1 MKKVIILLLTIMII
15 AGCATHKEIYKQE
28 TQDRLEIPPLPKWV
42 INPPENFVVG
52 ISLKSMNTYEMHEAA
67 KQMAAVMKSRNS
79 ASYTIEKYA
88 ATSSENILKSN
99 ITEFK
104 LNVSSSPQRTK
115 EIYNSLK
122 LIDSIEALGYFIG
135 LFSSTNIEINIS
147 YKKPYMHRIPE
158 YFEKDKLE
166 VSVNTI
172 NCYKTESSTSL
183 VLAWETAAEEARY
196 EIAKY
201 LEKKVQSAIINIDD
215 KILEKRIALETSEK
229 LSKMKLK
236 TSYIT
241 TELKDN
247 LRLFKV
253 YHEMEISK

>member
-1 MKKVIILLLTIMII
+1 MKSVIILIILLFII
-15 AGCATHKEIYKQE
+15 VGCATQNEIYRQQ

-42 INPPENFVVG
+42 YNTPDNFVVG
-52 ISLKSMNTYEMHEAA
+52 ISQKSMNLDEMQEAA
-67 KQMAAVMKSRNS
+67 KQMAAVMESRNH

-88 ATSSENILKSN
+88 ATSSDNILKSN
-99 ITEFK
+99 VTEFK
-104 LNVSSSPQRTK
+104 LNVSSSPQKTK
-115 EIYNSLK
+115 QIYNSLE
-122 LIDSIEALGYFIG
+122 LIDSIEVLGCFFG
-135 LFSSTNIEINIS
+135 LFSTTNKEVDAS
-147 YKKPYMHRIPE
+147 YKKENIQKMPK

-166 VSVNTI
+166 ISVNTI
-172 NCYKTESSTSL
+172 NCYKTESSSSL
-183 VLAWETAAEEARY
+183 VLAWEKTAVEARY

-201 LEKKVQSAIINIDD
+201 LEKKVQSAIINTDEIT
-215 KILEKRIALETSEK
+215 EKRIALETSEK